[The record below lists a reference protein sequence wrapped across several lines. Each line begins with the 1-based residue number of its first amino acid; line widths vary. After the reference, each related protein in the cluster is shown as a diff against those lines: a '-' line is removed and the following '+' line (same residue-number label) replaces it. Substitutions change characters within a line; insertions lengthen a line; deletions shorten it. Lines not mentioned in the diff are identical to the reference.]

1 MCRDVD
7 LIGFGIFRKVSK
19 TLGINSGISYN
30 FFEEKSIFI
39 SENPEI
45 QVFIVHI
52 ASTQQLMPST
62 FSSLFR
68 NRCLHVKC
76 HFAILF
82 CMQAAF
88 LVAQQPDAALL
99 RHLRETQ
106 HVYANFH
113 RSTGAPAFVRW
124 PGHAPLAL
132 PGNTLREKASAFFEQ
147 YGRLFGMLDAAS
159 ELEFVSESA
168 DKTGMKHLK
177 FKQLHLGV
185 EVFGGELLLHF
196 DAEGRLQAAN
206 GVFIPGIRQQ
216 HAQPLQSIAQAEA
229 VAIGY
234 IENLKLS
241 IFPERP
247 LDAHTHGPFWY
258 HAGLAQGISGEPV
271 LVYEV
276 EVAND
281 ADLRQLVYVDAI
293 KGNVADRLPGTCE
306 LLFRRVYNVNT
317 GTQVWQEGNAY
328 PGSLSLMQQNMV
340 MAAGHT
346 YYLFK
351 NLFGLDSYN
360 GAGAEMRGVYNASIS
375 CPNANWNGST
385 TNFCT
390 NVAADDVVAHE
401 WGHAYTEYG
410 PGLIYMWQAGAL
422 NESYSDIWGEVVDIV
437 NGYEDSGEDLSL
449 RTGCGSSQRWM
460 MGEDASAFGG
470 AIRDMW
476 SPTCAGD
483 PGKVSDGVY
492 YCNSGDNGGVHSNSG
507 VPNHL
512 FALLTDGGNYNSQT
526 ITGLGLTKTVHL
538 FGLARQYLTRT
549 SDFDNL
555 ADALETVCAALVG
568 VNLEG
573 ISLTS
578 TPAGPSGQIFSAAD
592 CIEVSEAIAA
602 VELRAAPP
610 CSFTPLLDP
619 ATPALCPMG
628 TTQSDIYTMNFEAGA
643 TGWTSS
649 EHPSAPATWTA
660 RTWQLNSSL
669 PRSRPGTGISA
680 ANPAIGN
687 CGSDLENGIQRLQ
700 SPVIS
705 IPPSAATTLRLSFE
719 HYLSLE
725 STWDGGN
732 LKYSKNGGAWT
743 LLPAS
748 AFVFNAYNG
757 NLVGS
762 GNDNPLAGQA
772 AFSAANGGS
781 VAGSWGQ
788 SQINLAAIGIVPG
801 DNVQLRWELGEDGCN
816 GWDGWYLDDVV
827 LCQCQSALPVSLLSF
842 EAEAEKTAIQL
853 RWATA
858 QERNNAGFELQ
869 RRDGWATEFKKI
881 AWLPGQFDADL
892 RSDYAYKDND
902 VRSGLTYYYRLRQV
916 DADGTST
923 FSQVAAARIEPEEKV
938 DLHVFPNP
946 TRDLLFVQPEGDW
959 GAQLSISL
967 TDLLGRVAQEVRLE
981 NQTAA
986 AMSLSLAH
994 LPPGLYL
1001 LRAGDGLRSVVR
1013 KVWVQ

>member
-1 MCRDVD
+1 MRFPSYSFSC
-7 LIGFGIFRKVSK
+7 
-19 TLGINSGISYN
+19 NSHPAMKYRI
-30 FFEEKSIFI
+30 
-39 SENPEI
+39 
-45 QVFIVHI
+45 
-52 ASTQQLMPST
+52 
-62 FSSLFR
+62 
-68 NRCLHVKC
+68 
-76 HFAILF
+76 AILLCF
-82 CMQAAF
+82 QTAF
-88 LVAQQPDAALL
+88 LVAQQPDAALI

-106 HVYANFH
+106 QVYVNHH

-124 PGHAPLAL
+124 PDHAPLAL
-132 PGNTLREKASAFFEQ
+132 PGNTLREKASAFLEQ
-147 YGRLFGMLDAAS
+147 YGRLFGISDAAA

-196 DAEGRLQAAN
+196 DEEGRFQAAN

-216 HAQPLQSIAQAEA
+216 TAQPLQSVAQAEA
-229 VAIGY
+229 AALAH
-234 IENLKLS
+234 IEDLKIS
-241 IFPERP
+241 AFPDRP
-247 LDAHTHGPFWY
+247 LSAHTHRPYWY
-258 HAGLAQGISGEPV
+258 HAGLAQGIPGEPV

-281 ADLRQLVYVDAI
+281 ADLRQLVYVDAV
-293 KGNVADRLPGTCE
+293 KGAVTDRLPGTCE
-306 LLFRRVYNVNT
+306 LLSRRVYNGNIS
-317 GTQVWQEGNAY
+317 TQIWQEGDAF
-328 PGSLSLMQQNMV
+328 PGSLSTMQQNMV
-340 MAAGHT
+340 VAAGHT
-346 YYLFK
+346 YHLFK
-351 NLFGLDSYN
+351 NVFGLDSYN
-360 GAGAEMRGVYNASIS
+360 GAGADMRGVYNASIS
-375 CPNANWNGST
+375 CPNANWNGSY
-385 TNFCT
+385 TNYCT
-390 NVAADDVVAHE
+390 DVASDDVVAHE

-410 PGLIYMWQAGAL
+410 PSLIYAWQAGAL
-422 NESYSDIWGEVVDIV
+422 NESYSDIWGEVVDLL

-449 RTGCGSSQRWM
+449 RTGCGSSLRWM

-476 SPTCAGD
+476 NPQCKNH
-483 PGKVSDGVY
+483 PGKVSDSNY
-492 YCNSGDNGGVHSNSG
+492 RCSTGDNGGVHSNSG
-507 VPNHL
+507 IPNHL
-512 FALLTDGGNYNSQT
+512 FALLTDGGNYNSQS
-526 ITGLGLTKTVHL
+526 ISGLGITKTVHL

-555 ADALETVCAALVG
+555 ADALETACTALVG

-578 TPAGPSGQIFSAAD
+578 TPAGPSGQMFSAGD
-592 CIEVSEAIAA
+592 CTEVSEAIAA

-610 CSFTPLLDP
+610 CSFSPLLDP

-649 EHPSAPATWTA
+649 EHPTNPATWTV
-660 RTWQLNSSL
+660 RTWQLNAAL

-680 ANPAIGN
+680 ANPYVGN
-687 CGSDLENGIQRLQ
+687 CSSDLENGVQRLQ
-700 SPVIS
+700 SPVIF
-705 IPPSAATTLRLSFE
+705 IPPTAAATLRLSFE
-719 HYLSLE
+719 HYISLE

-732 LKYSKNGGAWT
+732 LKYSKNGAAWT
-743 LLPAS
+743 LVPAS
-748 AFVFNAYNG
+748 AFLFNAYNG
-757 NLVGS
+757 TLQTVGA

-772 AFSAANGGS
+772 AYTAANGGS

-788 SQINLAAIGIVPG
+788 SQINLAAIGIAPG

-827 LCQCQSALPVSLLSF
+827 VCQCQSALPVSLLSF
-842 EAEAEKTAIQL
+842 DAEAEKTGIQL

-869 RRDGWATEFKKI
+869 RRDGWETEFKTI
-881 AWLPGQFDADL
+881 AWVVGKFDADA
-892 RSDYAYKDND
+892 RSDYAHEDKD
-902 VRSGLTYYYRLRQV
+902 VRPGPTYYYRLRQV
-916 DADGTST
+916 DADGAGAY
-923 FSQVAAARIEPEEKV
+923 SQTLAARMEPKESM

-946 TRDLLFVQPEGDW
+946 TRDLLFIQPEGDW
-959 GAQLSISL
+959 GAQLSVSL
-967 TDLLGRVAQEVRLE
+967 TDLLGRVAQEVRFD
-981 NQTAA
+981 NQAAA